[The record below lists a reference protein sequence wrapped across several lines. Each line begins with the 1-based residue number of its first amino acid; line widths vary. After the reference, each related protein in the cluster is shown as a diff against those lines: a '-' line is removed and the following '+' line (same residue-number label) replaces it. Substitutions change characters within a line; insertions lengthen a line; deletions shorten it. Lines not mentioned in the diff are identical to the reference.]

1 MKKKSLVILM
11 IIVLLTMLSGCA
23 FFESDAEGVKDIEL
37 SRNEDNDIVV
47 KVLYYDEFD
56 SFKEEI
62 IPTGLDGRD
71 GVGIESIEVVREK
84 ESLRNKI

>member
-47 KVLYYDEFD
+47 KVLY
-56 SFKEEI
+56 
-62 IPTGLDGRD
+62 
-71 GVGIESIEVVREK
+71 
-84 ESLRNKI
+84 